1 MSQPIQ
7 LPFKLSNQIQASH
20 AAPHVLLILLNRPE
34 AMNAMSREMEASLTL
49 LLNWFQDN
57 DDYWVAVLSGNGK
70 IFCAGA
76 DLVDWLK
83 RDYTGVGTQ
92 VTNDPEKLTSM
103 SHGFGSVSRRHTLNK
118 PIIAAV
124 NGGAFGGGTE
134 MVLNCDIVIAEEN
147 AKFALPEVKRGVI
160 AAAGGIPR
168 LLRVSGY
175 QLAAEVLL
183 SGRNVTAVEAR
194 DRFRFVNEVVP
205 RGKALGAAIA
215 WALKICENS
224 PDAVQ
229 ATKHGLML
237 GLLRGGA
244 DEAFTSHAWSEASK
258 KVWVGENI
266 KEGLRA
272 FVEKRKPAWGNP
284 SAKL

>member
-1 MSQPIQ
+1 
-7 LPFKLSNQIQASH
+7 
-20 AAPHVLLILLNRPE
+20 
-34 AMNAMSREMEASLTL
+34 MNAMSREMEASLTL

-76 DLVDWLK
+76 DLVEWLK
-83 RDYTGVGTQ
+83 RDYTGAGPQ
-92 VTNDPEKLTSM
+92 VTSDQEKLISM
-103 SHGFGSVSRRHTLNK
+103 SHGFGSISRRHNLNK

-147 AKFALPEVKRGVI
+147 AKFGLPEVKRGVI

-175 QLAAEVLL
+175 QLAAEMLL
-183 SGRNVTAVEAR
+183 LGRNVTAVEAR

-205 RGKALGAAIA
+205 RGKVVETAIS

-229 ATKHGLML
+229 ATKHGLIL
-237 GLLRGGA
+237 GLLREGVN
-244 DEAFTSHAWSEASK
+244 EAFTSHVWSETTK
-258 KVWVGENI
+258 KAWVGENI

-272 FVEKRKPAWGNP
+272 FGEKRKPVWGNP